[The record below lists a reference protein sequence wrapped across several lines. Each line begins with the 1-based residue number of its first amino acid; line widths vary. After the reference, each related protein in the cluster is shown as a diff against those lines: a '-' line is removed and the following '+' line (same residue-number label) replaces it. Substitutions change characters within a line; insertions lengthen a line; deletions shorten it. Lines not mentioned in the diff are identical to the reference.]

1 MIKGSINQE
10 DKTILNVY
18 ASKKRILKLMKQTVV
33 ELKGEVNEFMIIL
46 RDFNKSLSVTD
57 GTNKQK
63 IRKYIDLNRTIQ
75 QPDLPFTK
83 HSTQQQKNTYSFR
96 VHIHAFA

>member
-46 RDFNKSLSVTD
+46 RDFNKSLS
-57 GTNKQK
+57 
-63 IRKYIDLNRTIQ
+63 Y
-75 QPDLPFTK
+75 
-83 HSTQQQKNTYSFR
+83 
-96 VHIHAFA
+96 